1 MSLKATAA
9 ALYLLMR
16 ELESIDFQ
24 SNDGRNYAL
33 GLLSNY
39 LKTIPLHTLEE
50 IDFRS
55 KAMLPFIKSPHSRYD
70 DVMFDIFSSTV
81 YFEQLAKS
89 ELQNYQTKFD
99 AKSDFSGLFFDKVID
114 YYM

>member
-1 MSLKATAA
+1 MSLKVTLAT
-9 ALYLLMR
+9 LHLL
-16 ELESIDFQ
+16 LLDLKNIDFH
-24 SNDGRNYAL
+24 SNCGRNQAL
-33 GLLSNY
+33 SLLNNY
-39 LKTIPLHTLEE
+39 LKTIPLPTLEQV
-50 IDFRS
+50 DFRS
-55 KAMLPFIKSPHSRYD
+55 KAMLPFIKSPHDRYD